1 VHCTVLCAALHCS
14 VRGSAVRVQS
24 IAVCAVC
31 AVCVQCMQCVLST
44 ITGDSDGAVLG
55 REPSGGE
62 EADVV
67 ERDCYR

>member
-1 VHCTVLCAALHCS
+1 M
-14 VRGSAVRVQS
+14 RVQS